1 MRFLILSISL
11 LLLTNFSQAQLK
23 KNVLFIGNS
32 YTSVNNLP
40 ELIKQASLSAGD
52 TLVYDANTPGGQ
64 TLQNHSNNATT
75 ISKIQVGNWDF
86 VVLQEQSQLPSFPE
100 GQVVADMYPF
110 AKYLDSAINASNSCV
125 ETIFYQTWGRKNG
138 DAANCG
144 FFPPLCTYE
153 GMDSLIQKRYRYVA
167 EQNNA
172 ILSPVGAVWKYL
184 RQNHPS
190 IELYS
195 GDESHPSLAGSYA
208 AACAFYTTIFRKDP
222 TWITFNSSL
231 SVSDAQI
238 IRNAAKNVV
247 FDHQDDWL
255 FNAYNPISNFTFAVN
270 MGDVTFTNA
279 STNSDSY
286 SWNFGDGNTS
296 TNANPTHT
304 FSANGTY
311 QIELVSVRC
320 SGETDTS
327 IQTIVINTLDTK
339 EMVAEAKLMVF
350 PNPAHDFLSI
360 SFDQLETTEYRIFNV
375 QGQVVLKDKLNLDN
389 KLIDI
394 RMIQK
399 GVYFIQFGDNN
410 PAKIQFI
417 KY

>member
-1 MRFLILSISL
+1 MRFLILSISF

-52 TLVYDANTPGGQ
+52 TLIYDANTPGGQ

-75 ISKIQVGNWDF
+75 ISKIQVGNWNF

-110 AKYLDSAINASNSCV
+110 AKYLDSAINASNTCV

-144 FFPPLCTYE
+144 FFPPLCTYQ

-172 ILSPVGAVWKYL
+172 ILSPAGAVWKYL

-270 MGDVTFTNA
+270 MGEVTFTNA

-296 TNANPTHT
+296 TNANSTHT
-304 FSANGTY
+304 FIVNGTY
-311 QIELVSVRC
+311 QVELVSVRC
-320 SGETDTS
+320 SGETDAS

-339 EMVAEAKLMVF
+339 EMIAEAKLMVY
-350 PNPAHDFLSI
+350 PNPSHDFLSI
-360 SFDQLETTEYRIFNV
+360 SFDQLETTEYRILNV

-399 GVYFIQFGDNN
+399 GVYFIQFGVNH